1 MKTVATDKS
10 FRKATKHESR
20 KRVLEVIGLMEK
32 SWTQRRITEY
42 CAKKW
47 RLSER
52 QAREYYYK
60 ADKEV
65 FEEMSEISRQR
76 LLAQLILKLNGAV
89 DESIQLRQPAAA
101 IGGIAQ
107 LAKLCGLT
115 DIAS

>member
-1 MKTVATDKS
+1 MNLVATDKK

-20 KRVLEVIGLMEK
+20 QRVLEVICLMEK
-32 SWTQRRITEY
+32 GWTQHRITTY
-42 CAKKW
+42 CSKQW
-47 RLSER
+47 GLTER

-65 FEEMSEISRQR
+65 FEEMSEMSRQR

-89 DESIQLRQPAAA
+89 DENIQLRPPAAA

-115 DIAS
+115 AIAS

>member
-1 MKTVATDKS
+1 MKIVAAEKK

-20 KRVLEVIGLMEK
+20 QRVLEVIGLMEK
-32 SWTQRRITEY
+32 GWTQHRITTY
-42 CAKKW
+42 CSKQW
-47 RLSER
+47 GLTER

-65 FEEMSEISRQR
+65 FEEMSEMSRQR
-76 LLAQLILKLNGAV
+76 LLVQMILKLNGAV
-89 DESIQLRQPAAA
+89 DASMELRQPAAA

-115 DIAS
+115 AIAS

>member
-1 MKTVATDKS
+1 MAADKK

-20 KRVLEVIGLMEK
+20 QRVLEVISLMEK
-32 SWTQRRITEY
+32 GWTQRRITEY
-42 CAKKW
+42 CANQW
-47 RLSER
+47 GLTER
-52 QAREYYYK
+52 MAREYYYK

-65 FEEMSEISRQR
+65 FEEMSEMSRQR

-89 DESIQLRQPAAA
+89 DESMQLKQPDAA

-115 DIAS
+115 AIAS